1 MASIREVAKLANV
14 SPATV
19 SRVMNGTAN
28 VDDEKKARVLKAIEE
43 TGFVP
48 NEVARSL
55 FRKSAKILGLVIPS
69 IENPFFT
76 QMAGAIEKEAESHG
90 YRVII
95 YNTDNDFEKEKNALQ
110 MLSSMNAD
118 GIILTRIDE
127 KLLPYVE
134 ATKVPVV
141 ITDSVFLEGKD
152 VTYIY
157 SDHYQGGRLAMEHL
171 LDCGCKNVVC
181 IKGAQRIASARARYQ
196 GYRDVC
202 AERGIEERTI
212 ECTYDFHRGL
222 RAAEELLDQYPDV
235 DGIIASNDMVA
246 ISIYKVLRKRN
257 IAVPEQVQLIGYDD
271 IELASLLTPAL
282 TTIHQS
288 IKTIGKKA
296 AELLIFDNNKEV
308 VENNYIFP
316 VKLVERET
324 TRKIKSESRLEE
336 SH

>member
-1 MASIREVAKLANV
+1 VTSIRDVAKLANV

-19 SRVMNGTAN
+19 SRVINGTAN

-76 QMAGAIEKEAESHG
+76 QMASAIEKEADAHG

-95 YNTDNDFEKEKNALQ
+95 YNTANNFEKEKNALQ

-118 GIILTRIDE
+118 GIILTRIDK

-134 ATKVPVV
+134 ATQIPVV
-141 ITDSVFLEGKD
+141 ITDSIFLEGKD
-152 VTYIY
+152 ITYIY
-157 SDHYQGGRLAMEHL
+157 SDHYQGGRLAMNHL
-171 LDCGCKNVVC
+171 IECGCKKVVC
-181 IKGAQRIASARARYQ
+181 IKGVQKIASARARYQ

-202 AERGIEERTI
+202 REKGIEEHTI
-212 ECTYDFHRGL
+212 DCTYDYHMGL
-222 RAAEELLDQYPDV
+222 RAAEELLEQYPDV

-246 ISIYKVLRKRN
+246 ISVYKILQKNN
-257 IAVPEQVQLIGYDD
+257 IKVPDEVQLIGYDD
-271 IELASLLTPAL
+271 IELSSLMSPEL

-288 IKTIGKKA
+288 VKAIGKKA
-296 AELLIFDNNKEV
+296 AEILIFDNNKEV

-316 VKLVERET
+316 VKLMERET
-324 TRKIKSESRLEE
+324 TRRMNHHMCE
-336 SH
+336 